1 MPFCSYGYRRWLN
14 QWQSVAQLPPGP
26 EFPVSVR
33 EPTAGWGFRG
43 NITDKKCYWTI
54 LHRVCNSFL
63 PFNGVWLLLL
73 QFLCSNATCNI
84 LHITIG
90 SYFVIYSNWTTYSW
104 NIIHFTFPSSSVPP
118 LVHVCKPAAVE
129 QDSLLYFK
137 MNKCVICFHDA
148 LGNLHHKS
156 TWSLKKFSKT
166 LPLKILFVIISE
178 D

>member
-1 MPFCSYGYRRWLN
+1 MFLWIQEMTKSTAKCSPTTPRSWISSFSERTNCRMRLQRQYYR
-14 QWQSVAQLPPGP
+14 Q
-26 EFPVSVR
+26 
-33 EPTAGWGFRG
+33 
-43 NITDKKCYWTI
+43 KKCYWTV

-104 NIIHFTFPSSSVPP
+104 NIIYFTFPSSSVLP

-156 TWSLKKFSKT
+156 TWSLKNFSKN
-166 LPLKILFVIISE
+166 LPLKIIFVIISE